1 VRSASTPSG
10 QEIRR
15 LNSYLLNNNLIKVL
29 GLLLWLF
36 LSHVIEQVHVATQIN
51 NEEAVKPVQV
61 RFLVNPEL
69 RKKIGD
75 L

>member
-36 LSHVIEQVHVATQIN
+36 LSHVIEQVHVATQIS

-69 RKKIGD
+69 RKQIGD